1 LARGKKNARR
11 RRAWIIFE
19 DESGFSL
26 LPSVRATWAPKG
38 QTPVLTHHFNW
49 KRLSMASA
57 LAFAPDRSDAA
68 LMFSM
73 RAGSFND
80 EALIEFISELRE
92 LLGGDK
98 ATLIWDGLPSHRSR
112 TMTAFLKTQRHWLVT
127 ERLPPYGPVEQV
139 WGNLKNRELANLCPD
154 TVEEAAVFADDG
166 LMRIGEDTSLCFSF
180 LRHCD
185 LSL

>member
-1 LARGKKNARR
+1 M
-11 RRAWIIFE
+11 
-19 DESGFSL
+19 
-26 LPSVRATWAPKG
+26 RATWAPRG
-38 QTPVLTHHFNW
+38 RTPILTHHFNW

-57 LAFAPDRSDAA
+57 LAFAPDGSDAA
-68 LMFSM
+68 LVFSM

-80 EALIEFISELRE
+80 EALIEFISEMRD

-98 ATLIWDGLPSHRSR
+98 ATLIWDGLTSHRSR
-112 TMTAFLKTQRHWLVT
+112 AMTAFLTTQRHWLVT
-127 ERLPPYGPVEQV
+127 ERLPPYGHDLNPVEQV

-166 LMRIGEDTSLCFSF
+166 LMRIGEDTRLCFSF
-180 LRHCD
+180 LKHCG